1 MAVLTVQKPV
11 VAGVALTMA
20 AAAAGGDSFPNT
32 GVEFLQVTNAHATDP
47 RTITFDS
54 PGTCNFGLAANAAHD
69 QAVVV
74 AALTTK
80 VIGPFPT
87 PRFNDGNNRVQV
99 TYSDSAAN
107 LTVAA
112 VAAA

>member
-11 VAGVALTMA
+11 VAGVALTKQ

-32 GVEFLQVTNAHATDP
+32 GVEFFEVTNAHATNA
-47 RTITFDS
+47 RTVTFDS
-54 PGTCNFGLAANAAHD
+54 PGTCSFGLAANAAHD
-69 QAVVV
+69 EAVVV

-80 VIGPFPT
+80 MVGPFPT
-87 PRFNDGNNRVQV
+87 PRFNDGNARVQV
-99 TYSDSAAN
+99 TYSDAAAD